1 MTDIL
6 QPTAHQAASCLSASA
21 TPSSTLVPPSTC
33 NTRLRISD
41 GGTSCSGVQMALRAR
56 RLNGA
61 QSRDIRVAGLPKEGD
76 GAELT
81 PTLVPARPSRFLVL
95 DRRAS
100 HRKWCFRF
108 HSLHHRRTPDGP
120 DNRVNFSKHPSLTVE
135 HVFDRLCEMQQ
146 CKPKN
151 RGKTQ
156 VTTVTMIEPQTVQR
170 ALETTKS
177 DPDEPHL
184 ARSQARAG
192 LGAGGQRGEEDA

>member
-1 MTDIL
+1 MNSVIL
-6 QPTAHQAASCLSASA
+6 RLILLSGEPLRSVRLVFEKLFTAAVYRQPTAHQAASCLSASA
-21 TPSSTLVPPSTC
+21 TPSSTLLPPSTC

-120 DNRVNFSKHPSLTVE
+120 DSSCDSKAYFH
-135 HVFDRLCEMQQ
+135 
-146 CKPKN
+146 
-151 RGKTQ
+151 
-156 VTTVTMIEPQTVQR
+156 
-170 ALETTKS
+170 
-177 DPDEPHL
+177 
-184 ARSQARAG
+184 
-192 LGAGGQRGEEDA
+192 